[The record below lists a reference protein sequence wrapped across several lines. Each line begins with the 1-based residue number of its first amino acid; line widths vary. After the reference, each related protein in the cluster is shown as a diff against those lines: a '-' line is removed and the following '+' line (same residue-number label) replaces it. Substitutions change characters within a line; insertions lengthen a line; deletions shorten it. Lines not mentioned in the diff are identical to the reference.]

1 MSSAVTCFVSITTWA
16 FDDGQLKNFTT
27 FGALLPIVI
36 GLIIFKFA
44 VSAIV
49 RSIVLIVALALGVL
63 IYYQRAEI
71 SECVDNAKVNAE
83 TSPGKVEC
91 EVLGIDLKFDLQ
103 DQVP

>member
-1 MSSAVTCFVSITTWA
+1 MSSAVTSFVSITTWA

-63 IYYQRAEI
+63 IYSQRAEI
-71 SECVDNAKVNAE
+71 SNCVDNAKVNAE